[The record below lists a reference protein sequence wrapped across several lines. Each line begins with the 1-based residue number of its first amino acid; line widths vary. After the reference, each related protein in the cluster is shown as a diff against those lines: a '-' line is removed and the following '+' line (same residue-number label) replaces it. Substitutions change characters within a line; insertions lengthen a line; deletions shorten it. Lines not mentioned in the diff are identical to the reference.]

1 MLVTSLFSGAAISDL
16 GDIFSYAR
24 RFQQSSYIYYLAA
37 QLVFAD
43 IVGLMTRIITNT
55 GACNIVVITY
65 DSVIFVHSNL
75 ARYYNS
81 GLISNKNN

>member
-1 MLVTSLFSGAAISDL
+1 MLVTSLFSGAAITDL
-16 GDIFSYAR
+16 DHIFLIRQKISAIIC
-24 RFQQSSYIYYLAA
+24 IYYLAV